1 MPGKMFILAVLVLA
15 GTCLAENTNLA
26 TDSPSFPYKAQV
38 IGKGVY
44 VRSGAASQFYFTSQ
58 LDEPAMVTV
67 VDKRF
72 SWCKI
77 VPPAGSFSWIAKE
90 FVVLD
95 STQPGYG
102 VVTNSDVRVWAGK
115 PDLGPEDSTSPQC
128 KIDKGEKVKLLG
140 EESGDY
146 YKIAPPKEAYLWIN
160 GEFLKYAGPADASVK
175 LPKIAESN
183 AVTAATK
190 PADSNTLTAVD
201 ANAVIVAKDSNAIVD
216 INSVTVKLPEPKTP
230 SVVTRE
236 PKTPIVV
243 KSDHEIEMTRK
254 VRGIIK
260 QVNDERKKPANKQ
273 NFDQFVGE
281 LKAIESDGQ
290 AGMAIEYA
298 KYQLGLISGYH
309 LANQVDSNLGAQQ
322 SELEKIRKEIQER
335 RLDLR
340 SKLSIEGGY
349 LVAGK
354 FKKSVIYRSKAGVQ
368 RYLIADE
375 QGKILCFAEAAD
387 DLKNADMSSYT
398 DQIVGL
404 KGDVLPDKVSGMSV
418 VKFTSIEIAKTSK

>member
-1 MPGKMFILAVLVLA
+1 MPGKMFILVALVLA
-15 GTCLAENTNLA
+15 GTCLAENNNLA
-26 TDSPSFPYKAQV
+26 ADSPSFPYKAQV
-38 IGKGVY
+38 IGKAVY

-58 LDEPAMVTV
+58 LDEPAVVTV

-146 YKIAPPKEAYLWIN
+146 YKIAPPKDAYLWIN
-160 GEFLKYAGPADASVK
+160 GEFLKYVGPADAGIK
-175 LPKIAESN
+175 LPKVAEAN
-183 AVTAATK
+183 TVTTPAAL
-190 PADSNTLTAVD
+190 AD
-201 ANAVIVAKDSNAIVD
+201 ANAPKTKAEPNAVAD
-216 INSVTVKLPEPKTP
+216 INSVTVKLPELPKTP

-236 PKTPIVV
+236 PKNPIVV
-243 KSDHEIEMTRK
+243 KSDHEMAMTRK
-254 VRGIIK
+254 VRGIIT
-260 QVNDERKKPANKQ
+260 QVNAERKKPANEQ
-273 NFDQFVGE
+273 NFDQFVDG
-281 LKAIESDGQ
+281 LKAIESDEQ
-290 AGMAIEYA
+290 AGLAREYA
-298 KYQLGLISGYH
+298 KYQLQKISGYH
-309 LANQVDSNLGAQQ
+309 LARQVEGNLGAQQ
-322 SELEKIRKEIQER
+322 SDLEKIRQEIQQR

-340 SKLSIEGGY
+340 SKLAIEGGY
-349 LVAGK
+349 LVAGTL
-354 FKKSVIYRSKAGVQ
+354 KKSVIYRSKAGVQ

-375 QGKILCFAEAAD
+375 QGKVLCFAEAAD
-387 DLKNADMSSYT
+387 DLVNADLSSYI